1 MSKLVAYNG
10 RPSVRKGYEVIM
22 ARGQNDLELADLKL
36 FNYLLEKA
44 YWHLEKRSIHE
55 IPVRDALGYLGHSSV
70 ARLEASLQRLGRV
83 NVEIDY
89 QQDDVLHSVTC
100 HFLSYDVSKAEK
112 GILQYAMDPIMLKF
126 LWEPKVYA
134 KINMRFFQ
142 QFRTSYGAKLYE
154 IMALFQNRRQRTW
167 VVSVEELREKLGVSP
182 GQYERFDNLKK
193 SVIDRALGEVNEL
206 ATFGVSLDMVKGG
219 RGGRVVELRFSIVPR
234 EQVELGS
241 LGPASSKK
249 PPRDPNT
256 LDLLDGQT
264 DSERGSEVVVSS
276 EAIDQAHDMLN
287 EAGMG
292 VESMQGHLDEW
303 REAIQRRRISDPNS
317 HFLQFLQ
324 LKIDASREEDLADL
338 DEDLFSDILKDFD

>member
-1 MSKLVAYNG
+1 MTKLVTYTG
-10 RPSVRKGYEVIM
+10 RPVRKGYEVIM

-36 FNYLLEKA
+36 FNFLLERA

-55 IPVRDALGYLGHSSV
+55 IPVRDALGYLGHTSV
-70 ARLEASLQRLGRV
+70 ARLETSLQRLGSV
-83 NVEIDY
+83 KVEIDY
-89 QQDDVLHSVTC
+89 QQDDVMHSATC
-100 HFLSYDVSKAEK
+100 HFLSYDVSKAEN

-206 ATFGVSLDMVKGG
+206 ATFGVSLEMVKGG
-219 RGGRVVELRFSIVPR
+219 RGGRVIELRFSIVPR
-234 EQVELGS
+234 SEVELGGS
-241 LGPASSKK
+241 PALAGKK
-249 PPRDPNT
+249 SGRDPNT
-256 LDLLDGQT
+256 LDLMDGQT
-264 DSERGSEVVVSS
+264 DLERGSEVVVST
-276 EAIDQAHDMLN
+276 EAIDRAHDMLE

-292 VESMQGHLDEW
+292 VETVQRHLDDW
-303 REAIQRRRISDPNS
+303 RESIRRRQISDPS
-317 HFLQFLQ
+317 GHFLQFLQ
-324 LKIDASREEDLADL
+324 LRIEAARDEDLADI
-338 DEDLFSDILKDFD
+338 DADVFDDILKDFD